1 MAKKKGNQKSTPK
14 VNPELEGFDIKID
27 SFGEIKTN
35 YNIDKINEFL
45 NRNVDDKKLR
55 DRDDILGEEE
65 QETEV
70 YEEET
75 EDHLIE
81 DQIED
86 LVEDE
91 LDTEHDQED
100 ALEDED
106 FDEFTLE
113 EDNDDDDDNFED
125 DLK

>member
-1 MAKKKGNQKSTPK
+1 MAKKKGNQKNTPK
-14 VNPELEGFDIKID
+14 VNPELQGFDIKID

-65 QETEV
+65 KETEAF
-70 YEEET
+70 EEEPQD
-75 EDHLIE
+75 ELIE
-81 DQIED
+81 DQLED

-91 LDTEHDQED
+91 LEREHDPED
-100 ALEDED
+100 DLEDDE

-113 EDNDDDDDNFED
+113 EDEDFDDDDDDEP
-125 DLK
+125 K